1 MKRTLF
7 LIPFLGLT
15 AFGGYY
21 HHWNAEHT
29 ARIENIARDPLTIY
43 NHRDGRADAEAD
55 LVHGKLRLLMHGTPP
70 ADLREYRGLLEHVY
84 RVRLEFIT
92 EDPTLEVK
100 RYTAAYNEIMER
112 HIAAIFGPETLA
124 ETRAL
129 AQRRHMLTERIAT
142 YVSPL

>member
-1 MKRTLF
+1 MPMPISPR
-7 LIPFLGLT
+7 
-15 AFGGYY
+15 
-21 HHWNAEHT
+21 
-29 ARIENIARDPLTIY
+29 
-43 NHRDGRADAEAD
+43 
-55 LVHGKLRLLMHGTPP
+55 GKLRLVMHGTPP

-100 RYTAAYNEIMER
+100 RYAAAYNEVMER
-112 HIAAIFGPETLA
+112 HIAATFGPETLA

-129 AQRRHMLTERIAT
+129 AQRRHALTERIAA